1 MLGESLVTKDSTPG
15 GWASLMKQHMLVRGT
30 KGGLGGTCSHLV
42 IYESIEEDLKS
53 KWN

>member
-1 MLGESLVTKDSTPG
+1 MLIEPLETKDSTPG
-15 GWASLMKQHMLVRGT
+15 GWGSLMKQHMLIRDT

-53 KWN
+53 K